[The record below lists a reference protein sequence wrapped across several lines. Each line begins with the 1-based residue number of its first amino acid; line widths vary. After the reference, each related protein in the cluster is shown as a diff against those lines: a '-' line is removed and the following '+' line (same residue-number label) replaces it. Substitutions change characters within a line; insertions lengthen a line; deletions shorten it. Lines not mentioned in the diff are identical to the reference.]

1 MTGRGSDIES
11 EPLYCNPFDP
21 RVLSLV
27 GGETVVRKKI
37 FETIEDKMVGETAY
51 GSLRPPGHEKRT
63 I

>member
-1 MTGRGSDIES
+1 MES
-11 EPLYCNPFDP
+11 EPPYSNPFDP

-37 FETIEDKMVGETAY
+37 IEAIEDKTVGETAY

>member
-1 MTGRGSDIES
+1 MTGQGSDTES
-11 EPLYCNPFDP
+11 EPLHCNPFYP

-37 FETIEDKMVGETAY
+37 IEAIEVKTVGETAY
-51 GSLRPPGHEKRT
+51 GSLRPPEHEKRT

>member
-1 MTGRGSDIES
+1 MES

-37 FETIEDKMVGETAY
+37 IETIEDKTVGETAY